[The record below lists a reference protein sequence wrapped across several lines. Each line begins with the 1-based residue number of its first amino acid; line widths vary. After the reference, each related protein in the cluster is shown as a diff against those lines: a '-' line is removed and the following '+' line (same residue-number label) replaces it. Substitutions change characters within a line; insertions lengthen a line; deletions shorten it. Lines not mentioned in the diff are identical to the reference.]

1 MRFLPRSFDA
11 ANRAMSYPARTIFWF
26 GCYLL
31 VLGTT
36 LVLFPNAVLGLFRV
50 APTVE
55 VWIRVTGMLVLIL
68 GAYDVLAGLSELHQ
82 FIRWSVPLRASVIF
96 FFAVFVLLGYAPAI
110 LLLFGLIDLACA
122 GWTWFAL
129 RRTRGARLAA

>member
-1 MRFLPRSFDA
+1 
-11 ANRAMSYPARTIFWF
+11 MSYPARTIFWF

-31 VLGTT
+31 VLGTV
-36 LVLFPNAVLGLFRV
+36 LVLSPNALLTLFRV

-68 GAYDVLAGLSELHQ
+68 GAYDILAGLSELHQ
-82 FIRWSVPLRASVIF
+82 FIRWSVPLRASVILF
-96 FFAVFVLLGYAPAI
+96 FGVFVLLGYAPAM

-122 GWTWFAL
+122 AWTWIAL
-129 RRTRGARLAA
+129 RQTRGVRVAA

>member
-1 MRFLPRSFDA
+1 
-11 ANRAMSYPARTIFWF
+11 MSYPAKTLFGF

-31 VLGTT
+31 VLGTA
-36 LVLFPNAVLGLFRV
+36 LVLFPNAVLSLFRV
-50 APTVE
+50 APTIE

-68 GAYDVLAGLSELHQ
+68 GAYDILAALSELHQ

-122 GWTWFAL
+122 AWTWIAL
-129 RRTRGARLAA
+129 RNSAPRAAL